1 VGSYARLYLAIE
13 TCAQADGPKDE
24 DVGKN
29 NDVANRKQYVF
40 LKEKVIAI
48 GALLRRPSAGQSTCI
63 GDGPIFHL
71 FTVLRPDNER
81 NLIRDFYEWFIQL
94 TQTEK
99 IVVIGFDILRYD
111 IPLLIQKGVEY
122 DIGRIAEL
130 NKLWHNTHVIDY
142 QQVALPYYNL
152 PGKATFPSLEDLAE
166 ASRSAG
172 VGVPELCNSDG
183 DTNTGEKVLICE
195 KVNENEKY
203 NKIVECLRAKLEAL
217 CNIDSNFKQILR
229 RKCYTITM
237 PSLSI

>member
-13 TCAQADGPKDE
+13 TCAQADGLKDE

-29 NDVANRKQYVF
+29 NDVANRKKYVF

-48 GALLRRPSAGQSTCI
+48 GALLRRPSASQSTCM
-63 GDGPIFHL
+63 GDDSIFRL
-71 FTVLRPDNER
+71 FTDLRPDNER
-81 NLIRDFYEWFIQL
+81 NLIREFYKWFVQL

-122 DIGRIAEL
+122 GAGSIAEL

-152 PGKATFPSLEDLAE
+152 PGKAKFPSLEDLAK

-183 DTNTGEKVLICE
+183 DTNTGEKVRICE
-195 KVNENEKY
+195 KVNEDGEH
-203 NKIVECLRAKLEAL
+203 NKIEKCLRARLEVL
-217 CNIDSNFKQILR
+217 CSIDSEFKQIC
-229 RKCYTITM
+229 RKLILNCF
-237 PSLSI
+237 

>member
-13 TCAQADGPKDE
+13 TCPQADGPKDE

-29 NDVANRKQYVF
+29 NDLANRKKYVF

-48 GALLRRPSAGQSTCI
+48 GASLRRPSASQSTCI
-63 GDGPIFHL
+63 GDGPIFRL
-71 FTVLRPDNER
+71 FTSLRPDNER
-81 NLIRDFYEWFIQL
+81 NLIREFYDWFIQL

-122 DIGRIAEL
+122 DVGSIAEL

-152 PGKATFPSLEDLAE
+152 PGKATFPRLKDLAE
-166 ASRSAG
+166 AAGRAG
-172 VGVPELCNSDG
+172 VGVPELCDSDG
-183 DTNTGEKVLICE
+183 DTNTGEKVRICE
-195 KVNENEKY
+195 KVNENGEY
-203 NKIVECLRAKLEAL
+203 NKIEKCLQARLEAL
-217 CNIDSNFKQILR
+217 CSIDSEFKQIC
-229 RKCYTITM
+229 RKLVLNCF
-237 PSLSI
+237 